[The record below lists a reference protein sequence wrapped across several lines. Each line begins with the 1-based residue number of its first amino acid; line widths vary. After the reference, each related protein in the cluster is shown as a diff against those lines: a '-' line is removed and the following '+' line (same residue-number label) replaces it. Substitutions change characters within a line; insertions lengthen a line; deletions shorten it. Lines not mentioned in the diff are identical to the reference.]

1 MSDALQGVRLRKA
14 IQNCV
19 RILERRDIPAGQK
32 TVRATRRP
40 PFRTISKADLE
51 AARRDPVAGR
61 PPADAPDVTLTR

>member
-40 PFRTISKADLE
+40 PFRPISKADLE
-51 AARRDPVAGR
+51 AARRDPAAGR
-61 PPADAPDVTLTR
+61 PPAGAPDVTLTR